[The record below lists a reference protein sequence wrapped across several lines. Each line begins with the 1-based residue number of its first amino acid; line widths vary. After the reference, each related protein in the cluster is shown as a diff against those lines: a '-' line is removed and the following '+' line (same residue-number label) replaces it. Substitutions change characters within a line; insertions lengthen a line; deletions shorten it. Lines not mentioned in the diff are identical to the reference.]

1 MRKIYIIG
9 TLHNMLP
16 KHQEELESLL
26 EELNPVQILV
36 EIVRKDLETKNIRK
50 YPKEMMFAYKWGIK
64 HGKKTDGF
72 DVPLDVVKKS
82 ITKRELKRVEK
93 EAISVIDKYGL
104 TWKDFNKSKYEH
116 IKEIDRLENK
126 IIDRP
131 KDKLRQRKMLEN
143 IHKMMIEDGS
153 ILILTGAGH
162 LSFFERNLKG
172 AIFPLR

>member
-26 EELNPVQILV
+26 EELNPAQVLV
-36 EIVRKDLETKNIRK
+36 EIVRKDLETKNTRK
-50 YPKEMMFAYKWGIK
+50 YPKEMRFAYKWGIK

-72 DVPLDVVKKS
+72 DAPLDVVKKS

-116 IKEIDRLENK
+116 IKEVDRLENK

-143 IHKMMIEDGS
+143 IYKMMIEDGS

-162 LSFFERNLKG
+162 LSFFERNFKG